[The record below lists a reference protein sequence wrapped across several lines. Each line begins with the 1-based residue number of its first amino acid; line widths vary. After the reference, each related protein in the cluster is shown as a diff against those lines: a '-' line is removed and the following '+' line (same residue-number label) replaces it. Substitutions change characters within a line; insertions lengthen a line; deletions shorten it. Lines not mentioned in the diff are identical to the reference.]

1 MGVRVACAV
10 ALTVLVAMAAGC
22 GSSGGSSADNSG
34 NGGTTTNGSSSSD
47 PNSTNYDPAQTT
59 LKAAGLEVCSETQT
73 GTGGGLDQSSG
84 VSATRSFMVARD
96 CKQRK
101 TSPDVV
107 TVYQFTSKQALD
119 AGVPKLK
126 AAYPRGQ
133 VTQYGAAVILA
144 TGPNAAAFMAGIK
157 KNLPAPS

>member
-1 MGVRVACAV
+1 MSGRLACAV
-10 ALTVLVAMAAGC
+10 ALSVLVAVTAGC
-22 GSSGGSSADNSG
+22 GSSSSSSGDTNGSNTSTS
-34 NGGTTTNGSSSSD
+34 GSSSSD
-47 PNSTNYDPAQTT
+47 PNSGNYDPAQTT
-59 LKAAGLEVCSETQT
+59 LKAAGLEVCGETQT

-84 VSATRSFMVARD
+84 VSATRSFMVAPD
-96 CKQRK
+96 CKGSK
-101 TSPDVV
+101 TSPNVV

-126 AAYPRGQ
+126 AAYPRGE

-144 TGPNAAAFMAGIK
+144 TGPNAAAYMADIK